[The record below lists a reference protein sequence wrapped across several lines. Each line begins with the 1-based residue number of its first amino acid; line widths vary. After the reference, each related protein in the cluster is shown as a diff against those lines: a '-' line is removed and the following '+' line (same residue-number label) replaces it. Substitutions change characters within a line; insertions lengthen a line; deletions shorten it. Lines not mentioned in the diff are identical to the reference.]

1 MSRKSRLRGPFD
13 KQHGKCLQALLNS
26 KPQPFYH
33 IQSLFPIQLSWEKAL
48 LLIYNVLVHLGNTLA
63 VYENYPILNRDN
75 LTIPIQM
82 QLSEKEKTF
91 SEFFSAFLKST
102 LNFKYFEKKVFLIDF
117 LFSKLRTVKTWSY
130 KCLKSVVSEDP
141 SRSNMVNVPR
151 HFWNLHQSTFIIF
164 IDHCQVNWVRRN
176 LSYWYAKSWDCLLAN
191 WILITGVLF
200 LIATI

>member
-1 MSRKSRLRGPFD
+1 MSK
-13 KQHGKCLQALLNS
+13 
-26 KPQPFYH
+26 
-33 IQSLFPIQLSWEKAL
+33 QLSWKKTLFLTCQILWL
-48 LLIYNVLVHLGNTLA
+48 LVNTLA
-63 VYENYPILNRDN
+63 ADDKYPVLNRDN

-117 LFSKLRTVKTWSY
+117 LFSKFPTVKTWSY
-130 KCLKSVVSEDP
+130 KCLNSLVSEDP

-176 LSYWYAKSWDCLLAN
+176 LSDWHAKSSDCLLKN
-191 WILITGVLF
+191 WTPITGILF
-200 LIATI
+200 LIETI

>member
-33 IQSLFPIQLSWEKAL
+33 IQSSFPIQLSWEKAL

-91 SEFFSAFLKST
+91 SEFLAAFLKAN
-102 LNFKYFEKKVFLIDF
+102 LNFKYFGEKYDPRRFCISEIRDSENVVRQM
-117 LFSKLRTVKTWSY
+117 SKKSRLREPFNKQHG
-130 KCLKSVVSEDP
+130 K
-141 SRSNMVNVPR
+141 
-151 HFWNLHQSTFIIF
+151 H
-164 IDHCQVNWVRRN
+164 
-176 LSYWYAKSWDCLLAN
+176 A
-191 WILITGVLF
+191 
-200 LIATI
+200 